1 MPTRVVARRYGLL
14 VEVTEV
20 LQERTGAPAEG
31 VWSAP
36 GRVNL
41 IGEHTDYNDGLCLP
55 LALPLRTR
63 VAASRRD
70 DDLVVLSSAGFGR
83 VLRCDLGQAGPG
95 RPKGWAAYVVGVLWA
110 LRQAGHE
117 VRGMELAFASD
128 VPTGAG
134 LSSSAALACAVG
146 AAASDLFG
154 LGLLGSDEGRA
165 ELAAAC
171 VRAEN
176 VVAGAATGGMDQT
189 VSLRARA
196 GHLLLLDCQ
205 DGAVEHIPA
214 ALPGHSLLVTDTRS
228 PHQLLDGQYEA
239 RRRDC
244 EAAAAAAGVPSLRS
258 LGPADLPS
266 LLAAVDE
273 VVGRRARHVITEN
286 ERVRE
291 VVADLAAGDL
301 AAVGR
306 ALVAGHASLRDDFEV
321 TVPHLDVA
329 VEAAVAA
336 GALGSRMTGGGFGG
350 STVTLVADDLVE
362 EVRTRVTDA
371 FATKGWEP
379 PAFYAALP
387 SAPAGRDA

>member
-1 MPTRVVARRYGLL
+1 MPTRVVARRYGLI

-20 LQERTGAPAEG
+20 LRERTGAPAEG

-214 ALPGHSLLVTDTRS
+214 ALTGHSLLVTDTRS

-291 VVADLAAGDL
+291 VVADLAAGGL

-306 ALVAGHASLRDDFEV
+306 ALAAGHASLRDDFEV

>member
-1 MPTRVVARRYGLL
+1 MPTRVVARRYGLI

-244 EAAAAAAGVPSLRS
+244 EAAAAAAGVVSLRA
-258 LGPADLPS
+258 LCPADLPS
-266 LLAAVDE
+266 LLTAVDE
-273 VVGRRARHVITEN
+273 VVAN
-286 ERVRE
+286 
-291 VVADLAAGDL
+291 LAAGDL
-301 AAVGR
+301 AAIGR

-350 STVTLVADDLVE
+350 STITLVADGLVE
-362 EVRTRVTDA
+362 AVREATTKA
-371 FATKGWEP
+371 FAAKGWEP
-379 PAFYAALP
+379 PVFYAALP
-387 SAPAGRDA
+387 SGPAAREV

>member
-1 MPTRVVARRYGLL
+1 MD
-14 VEVTEV
+14 VTEV
-20 LQERTGAPAEG
+20 IAQRTGSPVDG

-63 VAASRRD
+63 VAASRRAD
-70 DDLVVLSSAGFGR
+70 DVVVMSSEGFGR
-83 VLRCDLGQAGPG
+83 VLRVDVGKVGPG
-95 RPKGWAAYVVGVLWA
+95 RPKGWAAYVAGVLWA
-110 LRQAGHE
+110 LRQAGYE
-117 VRGMELAFASD
+117 VGGLELAFASD
-128 VPTGAG
+128 VPTGVG
-134 LSSSAALACAVG
+134 LSSSAALECAVG

-154 LGLLGSDEGRA
+154 LGLLESDSGRT

-176 VVAGAATGGMDQT
+176 VVARAPTGGMDQA

-196 GHLLLLDCQ
+196 GHLLLLDCGLPVGA
-205 DGAVEHIPA
+205 DGAVRHIPA
-214 ALPGHSLLVTDTRS
+214 DLDDHVLLVTDTRS
-228 PHQLLDGQYEA
+228 PHRLVDGQYES

-258 LGPADLPS
+258 LRPEDLPA
-266 LLAAVDE
+266 LRERVDDAVW
-273 VVGRRARHVITEN
+273 RRARHVVTEN
-286 ERVRE
+286 DRVRE
-291 VVADLAAGDL
+291 VVSALEIGDL
-301 AAVGR
+301 PAVGR
-306 ALVAGHASLRDDFEV
+306 ALTAGHASLRDDFEV

-329 VEAAVAA
+329 VEAALAA

-350 STVTLVADDLVE
+350 STVTLVADDLVD
-362 EVRTRVTDA
+362 EVRARVTDA

>member
-1 MPTRVVARRYGLL
+1 MD
-14 VEVTEV
+14 VTEV
-20 LQERTGAPAEG
+20 IAQRTGSPADG

-63 VAASRRD
+63 VAASRRAD
-70 DDLVVLSSAGFGR
+70 DVVVMSSEGFGR
-83 VLRCDLGQAGPG
+83 VLRVDVGKVGPG
-95 RPKGWAAYVVGVLWA
+95 RPKGWAAYVAGVLWA

-117 VRGMELAFASD
+117 VGGMELAFSSD
-128 VPTGAG
+128 VPSGAG
-134 LSSSAALACAVG
+134 LSSSAALECAVG

-154 LGLLGSDEGRA
+154 LGLLESDAGRA

-176 VVAGAATGGMDQT
+176 EVAGAATGGMDQA
-189 VSLRARA
+189 VSLRARE
-196 GHLLLLDCQ
+196 GHLLLLDCA
-205 DGAVEHIPA
+205 DGAIEHIRA
-214 ALPGHSLLVTDTRS
+214 DLGGHTLLVTDTRS
-228 PHQLLDGQYEA
+228 PHTLVDGQYEA

-244 EAAAAAAGVPSLRS
+244 EAAAAAAGVVSLRA
-258 LGPADLPS
+258 LCPADLPS

-387 SAPAGRDA
+387 SGPAAREV

>member
-1 MPTRVVARRYGLL
+1 MPTRVVARRYGLI

-214 ALPGHSLLVTDTRS
+214 DLPGHSLLVTDTRS

-239 RRRDC
+239 RRRAC

-301 AAVGR
+301 PAVGR
-306 ALVAGHASLRDDFEV
+306 ALSAGHASLRDDFEV

-329 VEAAVAA
+329 TEAAMAA

-362 EVRTRVTDA
+362 PVRGAIARA
-371 FATKGWEP
+371 FEAKGWEP
-379 PAFYAALP
+379 PVFYAALP

>member
-1 MPTRVVARRYGLL
+1 MPTRVVARRYGLI

-117 VRGMELAFASD
+117 VRGMELAFASN

-239 RRRDC
+239 RRRAC

-273 VVGRRARHVITEN
+273 VVGRRARHVVTEN
-286 ERVRE
+286 ERVRA
-291 VVADLAAGDL
+291 VVAALDTGDL
-301 AAVGR
+301 AAVG
-306 ALVAGHASLRDDFEV
+306 ACLTAGHVSLREDFEV

-329 VEAAVAA
+329 VESALVA
-336 GALGSRMTGGGFGG
+336 GALGSRVTGGGFGG
-350 STVTLVADDLVE
+350 STVTLVAHDSVGA
-362 EVRTRVTDA
+362 VREATERV
-371 FATKGWEP
+371 FAAKGWDAP
-379 PAFYAALP
+379 VFYAALP
-387 SAPAGRDA
+387 SGPAAREV